1 MAQVEVREDGG
12 SRSDGRPWVPQRA
25 QEAGGSLHAGPLQA
39 RTRHLPDRVGWL
51 LRSRLVRL
59 AATPHEVDHYLRLVN
74 PLWSVDG
81 HRALLVDHHR
91 ETHDVSTL
99 VLEPDPDWGPHEA
112 GQHVQ
117 VRVEIDGRRR
127 TRHFSIS
134 SGAHRDD
141 GRITLTVKA
150 HDDGFA
156 SRFLHTHARPGLV
169 LEVSEPRGEFVLPDP
184 RPDHLLLV
192 SGGSGVTPLM
202 SMLRT
207 LVAEGHRG
215 RVTFVHYARTPQ
227 DRIFGDELDDLA
239 RDHPWLT
246 VRTVY
251 SRGERPAE
259 ELSGHIE
266 HGHLDAI
273 DPDWDSVP
281 AFVCGPPGMLAAAE
295 RIWEAAGAADDFHI
309 ERFTLQ
315 QPSADDDAE
324 GRIHLTRSGIEFDND
339 GRPLLLQAEEAGL
352 EPEYGCRLGICKTCT
367 THKVSGVT
375 QNLSNDD
382 VSREDDE
389 DIQICVAIAHGDVEL
404 DL

>member
-1 MAQVEVREDGG
+1 M
-12 SRSDGRPWVPQRA
+12 
-25 QEAGGSLHAGPLQA
+25 HAGPFQV
-39 RTRHLPDRVGWL
+39 RTRHLPDRFGWL
-51 LRSRLVRL
+51 LRSPIAQL
-59 AATPHEVDHYLRLVN
+59 AATPHDVDHYLRLVN
-74 PLWSVDG
+74 PLWSLQG
-81 HRALLVDHHR
+81 HRALLVDRRR
-91 ETHDVSTL
+91 ETRDVTTL
-99 VLEPDPDWGPHEA
+99 VLDPGPDWGPHEA

-127 TRHFSIS
+127 SRHFSVS
-134 SGAHRDD
+134 SSARRDD
-141 GRITLTVKA
+141 GRLTLTVKA

-169 LEVSEPRGEFVLPDP
+169 LELSDPQGEFVLPDP
-184 RPDHLLLV
+184 RPDHLVLV

-207 LVAEGHRG
+207 LVDEGHDG
-215 RVTFVHYARTPQ
+215 RVTFVHYARTPD
-227 DRIFGDELDDLA
+227 DRIFAAELDELEREQTSLSV
-239 RDHPWLT
+239 H
-246 VRTVY
+246 TVY
-251 SRGERPAE
+251 SRGEQPAE
-259 ELSGHIE
+259 ELRGHITS
-266 HGHLDAI
+266 GHLDTI
-273 DPDWDSVP
+273 DPDWAAAP

-295 RIWEAAGAADDFHI
+295 DIWDEAGAADNFHI
-309 ERFTLQ
+309 ERFTIQ
-315 QPSADDDAE
+315 QPSVDGDAE
-324 GRIHLTRSGIEFDND
+324 GTVRLARSGIDVDND

-389 DIQICVAIAHGDVEL
+389 DIQICVSIAHGDVEL